1 MANFHHKPIK
11 RFSLDGIIYDDSGIA
26 RLKTE
31 YLKLI
36 TSGMRLSGHVPRI
49 DIEPDFTIRYN
60 ELTEYFEFKLSIY
73 GIYIGKKQAECI
85 MGIDGLAPIA
95 IPQSK
100 LKESLQDQESRL
112 NQK

>member
-11 RFSLDGIIYDDSGIA
+11 RFSLEGIIYDDASIA
-26 RLKTE
+26 RLKGE

-36 TSGMRLSGHVPRI
+36 TSGMRISGHVPRI
-49 DIEPDFTIRYN
+49 DIDPDFTIRYN
-60 ELTEYFEFKLSIY
+60 EVTEYFEFKLSIY
-73 GIYIGKKQAECI
+73 GIYIGKKQSECI
-85 MGIDGLAPIA
+85 MGVDGLAPIA

-100 LKESLQDQESRL
+100 LKESLRGQESQS